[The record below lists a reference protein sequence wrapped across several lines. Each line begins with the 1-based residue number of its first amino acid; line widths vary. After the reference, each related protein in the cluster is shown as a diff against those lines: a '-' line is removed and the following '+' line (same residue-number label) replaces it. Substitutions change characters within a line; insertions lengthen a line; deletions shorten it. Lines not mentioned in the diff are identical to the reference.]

1 MEKHEIR
8 IILLHE
14 FKLGRNAT
22 EAAQNINQAWG
33 PNTLTDRTARNWF
46 VKFRSGDFSLN
57 DKEGRGH
64 VSTVDNDVLK
74 ATVESNPQT
83 TCKELSLLFGV
94 SVSTI
99 FDHLKAIGKVKKLD
113 KWVPHELNEKQ
124 KLRRLEISSS
134 LLQRHKNLSFLDR
147 IVTCDE
153 KWILYDNRR
162 RSGQWLD
169 EDEAPKHM
177 PKPALHPKK
186 IMITVWWSSAGIIH
200 YEFLQSGQTITGD
213 RYCQELDDFHKKL
226 LILQPALANRKGPI
240 LLHDNARPHISKQ
253 VQIKINELGYEVL
266 PHPPYSPDLAP
277 TDYHF
282 FKHLDAFVANKFY
295 NSEGDLKNDVI
306 SFIESRSPEFCSI
319 GINKLLERWEK
330 CKNSDGNYF
339 D

>member
-124 KLRRLEISSS
+124 
-134 LLQRHKNLSFLDR
+134 N
-147 IVTCDE
+147 
-153 KWILYDNRR
+153 
-162 RSGQWLD
+162 
-169 EDEAPKHM
+169 
-177 PKPALHPKK
+177 
-186 IMITVWWSSAGIIH
+186 
-200 YEFLQSGQTITGD
+200 
-213 RYCQELDDFHKKL
+213 
-226 LILQPALANRKGPI
+226 
-240 LLHDNARPHISKQ
+240 
-253 VQIKINELGYEVL
+253 
-266 PHPPYSPDLAP
+266 
-277 TDYHF
+277 
-282 FKHLDAFVANKFY
+282 FV
-295 NSEGDLKNDVI
+295 DLK
-306 SFIESRSPEFCSI
+306 FHLHYF
-319 GINKLLERWEK
+319 
-330 CKNSDGNYF
+330 SDTKT
-339 D
+339 